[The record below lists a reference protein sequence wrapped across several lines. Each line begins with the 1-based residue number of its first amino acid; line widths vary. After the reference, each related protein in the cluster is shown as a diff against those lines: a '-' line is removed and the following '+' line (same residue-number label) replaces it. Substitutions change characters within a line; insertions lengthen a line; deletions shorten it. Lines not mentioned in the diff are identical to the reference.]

1 MQQRQFKVFS
11 FDSSWYCQY
20 ELWKRDVTWLSS
32 TLIHFWILHVDVT
45 WMTSHIK
52 LYSSYMFFTLEI
64 KLTVLLKEKLFKGMI
79 HMLLLALL
87 FQCCTR
93 LHSCRGRL
101 SNRSEGVFSGARQ
114 NIFICIYMYRHNI
127 RAGHPDTIYIC
138 LSVWFLKVSLFE
150 ALVEYLNL
158 LQSGQKIVY
167 SSPCS
172 FVCLRKYVILFMWNG
187 KKSLCASN

>member
-1 MQQRQFKVFS
+1 MHLIKHCTNKCNKDNSR
-11 FDSSWYCQY
+11 SSVLTQADIANMNYG
-20 ELWKRDVTWLSS
+20 KRDLRGLSS

-87 FQCCTR
+87 FQCCTH
-93 LHSCRGRL
+93 LHSCR
-101 SNRSEGVFSGARQ
+101 
-114 NIFICIYMYRHNI
+114 
-127 RAGHPDTIYIC
+127 
-138 LSVWFLKVSLFE
+138 
-150 ALVEYLNL
+150 
-158 LQSGQKIVY
+158 GQKIVY

-172 FVCLRKYVILFMWNG
+172 FVCLRKYVILCMWNG
-187 KKSLCASN
+187 RKKFGMYKM

>member
-20 ELWKRDVTWLSS
+20 ELWKRDLRGLSS

-64 KLTVLLKEKLFKGMI
+64 RLTVLLKEKLFKGMI

-93 LHSCRGRL
+93 LHSCRG
-101 SNRSEGVFSGARQ
+101 
-114 NIFICIYMYRHNI
+114 
-127 RAGHPDTIYIC
+127 
-138 LSVWFLKVSLFE
+138 
-150 ALVEYLNL
+150 
-158 LQSGQKIVY
+158 QKIVY
-167 SSPCS
+167 SSPCR
-172 FVCLRKYVILFMWNG
+172 FVCLRKYVILCMWNG
-187 KKSLCASN
+187 RKSLCFKLKLSFNKYNSKTKNNKKKLVCK

>member
-1 MQQRQFKVFS
+1 MN
-11 FDSSWYCQY
+11 YG
-20 ELWKRDVTWLSS
+20 KRDVTGLSS

-64 KLTVLLKEKLFKGMI
+64 KLTVLLKGKLFKGMI

-93 LHSCRGRL
+93 LHTCRGRL

-114 NIFICIYMYRHNI
+114 IYIYMYIHVHVQTQHKSRTSKH
-127 RAGHPDTIYIC
+127 YLY
-138 LSVWFLKVSLFE
+138 LSVCLVFE
-150 ALVEYLNL
+150 SV
-158 LQSGQKIVY
+158 
-167 SSPCS
+167 
-172 FVCLRKYVILFMWNG
+172 FV
-187 KKSLCASN
+187 

>member
-20 ELWKRDVTWLSS
+20 ELWKRDVTGLSS

-87 FQCCTR
+87 FQCCTL

-114 NIFICIYMYRHNI
+114 NIFICIHVQTQHKSRTFRH
-127 RAGHPDTIYIC
+127 YLY
-138 LSVWFLKVSLFE
+138 LSVCLVFESVFVWSPCGIFESLTVWPKNSLF
-150 ALVEYLNL
+150 
-158 LQSGQKIVY
+158 
-167 SSPCS
+167 
-172 FVCLRKYVILFMWNG
+172 
-187 KKSLCASN
+187 